1 VWRGT
6 QRTRRGLHFPD
17 LAVELDGG
25 ATLAIE
31 VELSAKGRRRLES
44 IVAAYVRA
52 RHVAGSRYYAAPAAY
67 RGVER
72 AVARAGAQ
80 RLFEIRIWKE
90 WDDPACTRGIAAA

>member
-1 VWRGT
+1 
-6 QRTRRGLHFPD
+6 

-25 ATLAIE
+25 PTLAIE

-52 RHVAGSRYYAAPAAY
+52 RHVAGVRYYAAPAAY

-72 AVARAGAQ
+72 VVARAGAQ
-80 RLFEIRIWKE
+80 GLFEIRIWKE
-90 WDDPACTRGIAAA
+90 WDDSASTRGGAAA